1 MRVPCQVIGLRSY
14 SKKESRVILKWILQ
28 CIDTFSIRV
37 LIKCWNI
44 LTSWV
49 SLPVVISLS
58 SSALPSQ
65 SLSTRSPLKPKVWL
79 HFWNKY
85 VRERMRYLALIF
97 FCSKIYVWKMY
108 LWTQFENCLRFG
120 GKRLFEILW
129 LSFVIRD
136 LKKIWLVLTHTLVRN
151 DFGGIVTDNSLL
163 SRSSTRKDLLG
174 WETCTIGPNNLPIW
188 KVKPT

>member
-1 MRVPCQVIGLRSY
+1 M
-14 SKKESRVILKWILQ
+14 LKY
-28 CIDTFSIRV
+28 
-37 LIKCWNI
+37 I

-79 HFWNKY
+79 HFWNKH

-136 LKKIWLVLTHTLVRN
+136 LKRFGQFLPTRWLEMTLVE
-151 DFGGIVTDNSLL
+151 L
-163 SRSSTRKDLLG
+163 SQIILYYPAVVQEKTCLDGKPVLSVQIIYLFERSSQHRWFLKYIHIL
-174 WETCTIGPNNLPIW
+174 
-188 KVKPT
+188 

>member
-1 MRVPCQVIGLRSY
+1 MRVPCQVVGLRSY
-14 SKKESRVILKWILQ
+14 SKKEARVILKWILQ

-79 HFWNKY
+79 HFWNKH

-108 LWTQFENCLRFG
+108 LWTQFENFWGLEAKGFLKYYGYHLSSEIWKRFG
-120 GKRLFEILW
+120 
-129 LSFVIRD
+129 
-136 LKKIWLVLTHTLVRN
+136 
-151 DFGGIVTDNSLL
+151 
-163 SRSSTRKDLLG
+163 
-174 WETCTIGPNNLPIW
+174 
-188 KVKPT
+188 

>member
-79 HFWNKY
+79 HFWNKH
-85 VRERMRYLALIF
+85 VRKRMRYLALIF
-97 FCSKIYVWKMY
+97 FCSKIYAVEDVFMNTIWK
-108 LWTQFENCLRFG
+108 
-120 GKRLFEILW
+120 LFEVWRQKAFWNIM
-129 LSFVIRD
+129 VI
-136 LKKIWLVLTHTLVRN
+136 ICHQ
-151 DFGGIVTDNSLL
+151 
-163 SRSSTRKDLLG
+163 RSEKDLVNSYPHVG
-174 WETCTIGPNNLPIW
+174 
-188 KVKPT
+188 

>member
-1 MRVPCQVIGLRSY
+1 MNIAVYWHFFNKGIG
-14 SKKESRVILKWILQ
+14 KMLKY
-28 CIDTFSIRV
+28 
-37 LIKCWNI
+37 I

-79 HFWNKY
+79 HFWNKH

-136 LKKIWLVLTHTLVRN
+136 LKKIWLILTHTLVRN

-163 SRSSTRKDLLG
+163 SRSSTRKGLFG

>member
-79 HFWNKY
+79 HFWKKH
-85 VRERMRYLALIF
+85 VRERMRYLGLIF
-97 FCSKIYVWKMY
+97 LYSKIYMCGRCIYEHNLKIVWGLEAKGFLTY
-108 LWTQFENCLRFG
+108 YG
-120 GKRLFEILW
+120 YH
-129 LSFVIRD
+129 LS
-136 LKKIWLVLTHTLVRN
+136 
-151 DFGGIVTDNSLL
+151 S
-163 SRSSTRKDLLG
+163 
-174 WETCTIGPNNLPIW
+174 EIW
-188 KVKPT
+188 KGFG